1 MCNYVTLIRFAAILS
16 LANWWNFANIFVI
29 EADEDFDGRKDL
41 FVSLSVKRNHY
52 YQKIVLSSMFYQ
64 KKLEANARKTNNISF
79 NKEHENLLSR
89 RYI

>member
-41 FVSLSVKRNHY
+41 FVSLSVKGIIIIRR
-52 YQKIVLSSMFYQ
+52 LS
-64 KKLEANARKTNNISF
+64 
-79 NKEHENLLSR
+79 
-89 RYI
+89 